1 MAQPLHITDDSFSK
15 DVLESSNP
23 VLIDFWATWCG
34 PCRQIAPI
42 MDDLAKEYD
51 GKAIIGKMDVDNNP
65 RIPTEY
71 GVRSLP
77 SLLIFKDGKLVDT
90 IVGAASRAYITGRLE
105 AAMN

>member
-1 MAQPLHITDDSFSK
+1 MAQPLHITDDSFTR
-15 DVLESSNP
+15 DVLESANP
-23 VLIDFWATWCG
+23 VLVDFWATWCG

-42 MDDLAKEYD
+42 LDDLAEEYS

-77 SLLIFKDGKLVDT
+77 SLLIFKNGKLVDT
-90 IVGAASRAYITGRLE
+90 IVGAASRSYIVGRLE
-105 AAMN
+105 AVLN